1 MCVRVSVCECVQ
13 LCESQCECEAVSEPC
28 GVPLSAGPA
37 ADTRRPVQTA
47 AHRVRPAFRLVCP
60 HQEHIV
66 ILMGYDIV
74 VIIGSDDIFFRIYP
88 HPGGIVGHPHPPE
101 RSLSPF

>member
-47 AHRVRPAFRLVCP
+47 AHRARPAFRLVCP
-60 HQEHIV
+60 HQALHLGTRV
-66 ILMGYDIV
+66 HLQGKLL
-74 VIIGSDDIFFRIYP
+74 P
-88 HPGGIVGHPHPPE
+88 
-101 RSLSPF
+101 